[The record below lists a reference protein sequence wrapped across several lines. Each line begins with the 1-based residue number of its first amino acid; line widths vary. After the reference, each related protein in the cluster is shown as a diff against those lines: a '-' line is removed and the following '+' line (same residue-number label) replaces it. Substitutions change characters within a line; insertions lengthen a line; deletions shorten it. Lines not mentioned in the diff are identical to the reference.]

1 MTLIIFVSFVT
12 TCMYPMQ
19 NILVVLIYIYNNRSF
34 FVHDFKWTQI
44 VCVMFNI
51 DHFTEQS
58 GIRVSTDT
66 CWQKKGSGK
75 AYNSLS
81 G

>member
-1 MTLIIFVSFVT
+1 MTLNEHKSYEY
-12 TCMYPMQ
+12 C
-19 NILVVLIYIYNNRSF
+19 VL
-34 FVHDFKWTQI
+34 
-44 VCVMFNI
+44 FNI
-51 DHFTEQS
+51 DHFAEQS